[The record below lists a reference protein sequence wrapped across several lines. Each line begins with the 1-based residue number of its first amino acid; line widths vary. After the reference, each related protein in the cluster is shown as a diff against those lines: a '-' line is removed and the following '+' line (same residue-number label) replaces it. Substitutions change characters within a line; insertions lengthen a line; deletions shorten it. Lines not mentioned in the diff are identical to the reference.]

1 MSNPN
6 FLALNAELNLFGPDG
21 EIQTDKDKEAA
32 RQYFLQHVNQNTVF
46 FHSLEEK
53 VEYMIDNGYWS
64 EDLFES
70 YGFDQVKELFKYT
83 YAFKYRFESFV
94 GAHKFYTSYAL
105 KTYDGERYLE
115 RFEDRVAITALS
127 LAEGDILLA
136 KDLVAIIAGGMFQPA
151 TPTFLNAGREDAGE
165 QVSCFLLRLEDNMES
180 IGRGINSS
188 LQLSKRGGGVA
199 LLLSNIREANAPIKN
214 VEGSSSGIIPIM
226 KLLEDSFSY
235 ANQLGARQGAGAV
248 YLNVHHPDIMTFLD
262 TKRENADEKIRIKTL
277 SLGVVIPDITFELAK
292 QGKDMALFS
301 PYDVERVTGKAFAD
315 QSVTQN
321 YEAWEADDRIRK
333 EYISARKLFTTLA
346 EIQFESGYPYMMFE
360 DTVNAANPIDGWIN
374 MSNLCVAPETRLLT
388 DQGYFEIQDLDGMEV
403 NAWNGKQFSKSLVAK
418 TGEDQKLITV
428 NFSNGASLDVTPYH
442 KFYVQNTYHGKAEE
456 VRAGELQP
464 GDKLAKF
471 DLAVVDNDAE
481 DFPHAYTA
489 GFFTADGTYTN
500 TRKPKVY
507 LYGEKKN
514 LANYLEIK
522 SGSYKEDASGR
533 LSFMLPDTVPA
544 KYQVPL
550 GYSLSSR
557 LDWLAGLID
566 GDGSGNGIVGVQIG
580 STNHDFLNEVRVM
593 LTTLGVHSK
602 VVEGNKGGLRRFK
615 EDQKEYQCSDTFR
628 LVISGTETQ
637 KLVALGIPT
646 KRVILEPYEH
656 QRSASHFVTVVD
668 VVDNGRVSDT
678 YCLNE
683 PLEHKVIFEGIQTGN
698 CSEILQVNTP
708 SEFNEDLTYKKV
720 GKDISCNLGSLN
732 ISNVMEDPV
741 SLGFTVRTA
750 VKALTAVSRQ
760 TSIESVPS
768 IREGNKAMR
777 SIGLG
782 QMNLHGFLAQNHI
795 HYGSEE
801 ALDFT
806 NVYFAAVRYHALV
819 QSMGLARQYGPFEGF
834 EKSDYA
840 TGKALEKYLEN
851 SYLPTTEKVE
861 DLFFGAY
868 LPTIT
873 EWAALN
879 EQIQKYGLY
888 HSYLLAV
895 PPTGNI
901 SYVNGA
907 TASIH
912 PVTSPVEIRKE
923 AKMGR
928 VYYPAPGLSKETL
941 PYYQDAYEIG
951 WKKIIDTYAVATE
964 HTDQGLSLTL
974 FFKDTDTTRDINR
987 AHIYAWRKGIRTIYY
1002 VRLRQNALEGT
1013 EVAGCVS
1020 CSL

>member
-70 YGFDQVKELFKYT
+70 YGFDQVKNLFKST

-214 VEGSSSGIIPIM
+214 VEGASSGIIPIM

-374 MSNLCVAPETRLLT
+374 MSNLC
-388 DQGYFEIQDLDGMEV
+388 
-403 NAWNGKQFSKSLVAK
+403 
-418 TGEDQKLITV
+418 
-428 NFSNGASLDVTPYH
+428 
-442 KFYVQNTYHGKAEE
+442 
-456 VRAGELQP
+456 
-464 GDKLAKF
+464 
-471 DLAVVDNDAE
+471 
-481 DFPHAYTA
+481 
-489 GFFTADGTYTN
+489 
-500 TRKPKVY
+500 
-507 LYGEKKN
+507 
-514 LANYLEIK
+514 
-522 SGSYKEDASGR
+522 
-533 LSFMLPDTVPA
+533 
-544 KYQVPL
+544 
-550 GYSLSSR
+550 
-557 LDWLAGLID
+557 
-566 GDGSGNGIVGVQIG
+566 
-580 STNHDFLNEVRVM
+580 
-593 LTTLGVHSK
+593 
-602 VVEGNKGGLRRFK
+602 
-615 EDQKEYQCSDTFR
+615 
-628 LVISGTETQ
+628 
-637 KLVALGIPT
+637 
-646 KRVILEPYEH
+646 
-656 QRSASHFVTVVD
+656 
-668 VVDNGRVSDT
+668 
-678 YCLNE
+678 
-683 PLEHKVIFEGIQTGN
+683 
-698 CSEILQVNTP
+698 SEILQVNTP
-708 SEFNEDLTYKKV
+708 SEFNEDLSYKKV
-720 GKDISCNLGSLN
+720 GQDISCNLGSLN

>member
-374 MSNLCVAPETRLLT
+374 MSNLC
-388 DQGYFEIQDLDGMEV
+388 
-403 NAWNGKQFSKSLVAK
+403 
-418 TGEDQKLITV
+418 
-428 NFSNGASLDVTPYH
+428 
-442 KFYVQNTYHGKAEE
+442 
-456 VRAGELQP
+456 
-464 GDKLAKF
+464 
-471 DLAVVDNDAE
+471 
-481 DFPHAYTA
+481 
-489 GFFTADGTYTN
+489 
-500 TRKPKVY
+500 
-507 LYGEKKN
+507 
-514 LANYLEIK
+514 
-522 SGSYKEDASGR
+522 
-533 LSFMLPDTVPA
+533 
-544 KYQVPL
+544 
-550 GYSLSSR
+550 
-557 LDWLAGLID
+557 
-566 GDGSGNGIVGVQIG
+566 
-580 STNHDFLNEVRVM
+580 
-593 LTTLGVHSK
+593 
-602 VVEGNKGGLRRFK
+602 
-615 EDQKEYQCSDTFR
+615 
-628 LVISGTETQ
+628 
-637 KLVALGIPT
+637 
-646 KRVILEPYEH
+646 
-656 QRSASHFVTVVD
+656 
-668 VVDNGRVSDT
+668 
-678 YCLNE
+678 
-683 PLEHKVIFEGIQTGN
+683 
-698 CSEILQVNTP
+698 SEILQVNTP
-708 SEFNEDLTYKKV
+708 SEFNEDLSYKKV
-720 GKDISCNLGSLN
+720 GQDISCNLGSLN

-879 EQIQKYGLY
+879 EQIQKHGLY

-974 FFKDTDTTRDINR
+974 FFKDTDTTRELNK
-987 AHIYAWRKGIRTIYY
+987 AQIYAWRKGIKTIYY
-1002 VRLRQNALEGT
+1002 SRIRQNALEGT

>member
-1 MSNPN
+1 LSNPN

-214 VEGSSSGIIPIM
+214 VEGASSGIIPIM

-374 MSNLCVAPETRLLT
+374 MSNLC
-388 DQGYFEIQDLDGMEV
+388 
-403 NAWNGKQFSKSLVAK
+403 
-418 TGEDQKLITV
+418 
-428 NFSNGASLDVTPYH
+428 
-442 KFYVQNTYHGKAEE
+442 
-456 VRAGELQP
+456 
-464 GDKLAKF
+464 
-471 DLAVVDNDAE
+471 
-481 DFPHAYTA
+481 
-489 GFFTADGTYTN
+489 
-500 TRKPKVY
+500 
-507 LYGEKKN
+507 
-514 LANYLEIK
+514 
-522 SGSYKEDASGR
+522 
-533 LSFMLPDTVPA
+533 
-544 KYQVPL
+544 
-550 GYSLSSR
+550 
-557 LDWLAGLID
+557 
-566 GDGSGNGIVGVQIG
+566 
-580 STNHDFLNEVRVM
+580 
-593 LTTLGVHSK
+593 
-602 VVEGNKGGLRRFK
+602 
-615 EDQKEYQCSDTFR
+615 
-628 LVISGTETQ
+628 
-637 KLVALGIPT
+637 
-646 KRVILEPYEH
+646 
-656 QRSASHFVTVVD
+656 
-668 VVDNGRVSDT
+668 
-678 YCLNE
+678 
-683 PLEHKVIFEGIQTGN
+683 
-698 CSEILQVNTP
+698 SEILQVNTP
-708 SEFNEDLTYKKV
+708 SEFNEDLSYKKV
-720 GKDISCNLGSLN
+720 GQDISCNLGSLN

-974 FFKDTDTTRDINR
+974 FFKDTDTTRDVNK
-987 AHIYAWRKGIRTIYY
+987 AQIYAWRKGIKTIYY
-1002 VRLRQNALEGT
+1002 ARVRQDALEGT
-1013 EVAGCVS
+1013 EVENCVS
-1020 CSL
+1020 CTL